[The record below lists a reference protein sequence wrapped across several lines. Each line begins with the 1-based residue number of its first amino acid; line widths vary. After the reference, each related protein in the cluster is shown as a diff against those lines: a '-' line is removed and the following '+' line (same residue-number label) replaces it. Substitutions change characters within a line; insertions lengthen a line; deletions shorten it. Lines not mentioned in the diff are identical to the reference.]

1 MAATLSNFFKAIGS
15 QLSANAPAPESFSC
29 SISHQ
34 HLLPPC
40 LRGVQ
45 QAAELVVN
53 WGYLMTVRRR
63 IVANPPL
70 SAEQRWVRH
79 RGLRPSEMLTSDG
92 AILADSPPLPPIRLA
107 DFSTWPR
114 SALSSRHRSD
124 SELRS
129 LFHREAAAVVA
140 FSLPG
145 LRFLLR
151 WSHLRHDLAD

>member
-53 WGYLMTVRRR
+53 WGYLMTASPHRRKTS
-63 IVANPPL
+63 P
-70 SAEQRWVRH
+70 QR
-79 RGLRPSEMLTSDG
+79 GTALGAPS
-92 AILADSPPLPPIRLA
+92 
-107 DFSTWPR
+107 W
-114 SALSSRHRSD
+114 
-124 SELRS
+124 
-129 LFHREAAAVVA
+129 AAAE
-140 FSLPG
+140 
-145 LRFLLR
+145 
-151 WSHLRHDLAD
+151 

>member
-53 WGYLMTVRRR
+53 WGYLMPASPHRRKT
-63 IVANPPL
+63 AKPHL

-92 AILADSPPLPPIRLA
+92 AIRADFPALPPIHLA
-107 DFSTWPR
+107 DFSTWLR
-114 SALSSRHRSD
+114 ELYHLAVRQTLNHGRYFIERLRRLSLYLSQALGC
-124 SELRS
+124 L
-129 LFHREAAAVVA
+129 
-140 FSLPG
+140 
-145 LRFLLR
+145 
-151 WSHLRHDLAD
+151 